1 MLRVAGKSLVG
12 ATHSSHIA
20 VITPAA
26 KCANGRKRM
35 PALTTAFR
43 RPVTTPAVMDR
54 VLIALAPAALV
65 SVWAFGPMVLAHC
78 AVALS
83 AGAAFDS
90 ACQWLRKREPMPF
103 VDRSVPVTCLLIALA
118 LPPTAPLWI
127 GALAVGIAIV
137 LAKELYGGLGRNV
150 FNPAM
155 AGYAAVLVAY
165 PQALTYVDA
174 ISGAT
179 ALDALTFRG
188 AKTIEEVSTGAAFGV
203 VGSARFEL
211 VNAAALLG
219 GLYLLVVRVIHWR
232 IPAAVLLGLAL
243 PAVVF
248 YDGGSSASLGS
259 PSFHWFAGA
268 TMLGAFFIAT
278 DPVTAPRAALDQWLF
293 GLGIGAVVFA
303 IRSVG
308 SHPDGVAFAVLLG
321 NLATPLLDHRR
332 ANRPA

>member
-1 MLRVAGKSLVG
+1 MPSLG
-12 ATHSSHIA
+12 AA
-20 VITPAA
+20 
-26 KCANGRKRM
+26 
-35 PALTTAFR
+35 AFR
-43 RPVTTPAVMDR
+43 RPETTPAVMDR
-54 VLIALAPAALV
+54 VLVALAPATLA

-83 AGAAFDS
+83 AGAVFDS
-90 ACQWLRKREPMPF
+90 ACQWLRKRSPKPF
-103 VDRSVPVTCLLIALA
+103 VDRSVPVTGLLIALA

-127 GALAVGIAIV
+127 GALAVGIAVV

-174 ISGAT
+174 VSGAT
-179 ALDALTFRG
+179 ALDALAHRSAITLDEAF
-188 AKTIEEVSTGAAFGV
+188 AGAAFGV

-211 VNAAALLG
+211 INAAALLG

-232 IPAAVLLGLAL
+232 IPAAVLLGIAL
-243 PAVVF
+243 PAAIF
-248 YDGGSSASLGS
+248 YDGGSSVSLGS
-259 PSFHWFAGA
+259 PLFHWFAGA

-278 DPVTAPRAALDQWLF
+278 DPVTAPRSARDQWLF
-293 GLGIGAVVFA
+293 GLSIGALIFA

-308 SHPDGVAFAVLLG
+308 SHPDGVAFAVLLA
-321 NLATPLLDHRR
+321 NLATAVLDRR
-332 ANRPA
+332 HAREPA